1 MNDIL
6 IYGAGGLGREI
17 RSMLKTLPQWRCI
30 GFIDDKLN
38 PGDSVHDLK
47 VLGNLQHLNTKF
59 NDPVNLVIAVG
70 DCKAKAS
77 LIQKITNAG
86 VHYPS
91 IIHPLAII
99 QDPDRISVG
108 KGVVIC
114 AGCILTTDITLNDH
128 VFINLNTT
136 IGHDVAIGRYS
147 ALMPSVNIAGGVT
160 VGEQVLIG
168 SGAGIRNRVQ
178 VGNGATIGMG
188 SVVVKDV
195 PAGMVVAGVPAKAL
209 KKSL

>member
-17 RSMLKTLPQWRCI
+17 LSMLKALPRWRCL
-30 GFIDDKLN
+30 GFIDDKLK
-38 PGDSVHDLK
+38 PGDSVHELK
-47 VLGNLQHLNTKF
+47 VLGNLQYLNTKF
-59 NDPVNLVIAVG
+59 SNPVNLVVAVG

-77 LIQKITNAG
+77 LIQKITNAH
-86 VHYPS
+86 VQYPA
-91 IIHPLAII
+91 IIHPLAVL
-99 QDPDRISVG
+99 QDPERISLG

-136 IGHDVAIGRYS
+136 IGHDAAIGRYS

-160 VGEQVLIG
+160 IGEQVLIG
-168 SGAGIRNRVQ
+168 SGVSIRNRIK

-195 PAGMVVAGVPAKAL
+195 PAGVVVAGVPAKAL
-209 KKSL
+209 KK